1 MRSDRP
7 RASHRSGD
15 EPPSDPVGPEYH
27 DALTGIRAGVRALSP
42 FLQNYVAAM
51 VEQAAHKKSLAPP
64 DWVRDIEPL
73 SVPWFATPLSSLR
86 MHLLRA
92 APVPFKRR
100 NLFVDAAVGGRV

>member
-1 MRSDRP
+1 
-7 RASHRSGD
+7 
-15 EPPSDPVGPEYH
+15 
-27 DALTGIRAGVRALSP
+27 
-42 FLQNYVAAM
+42 M